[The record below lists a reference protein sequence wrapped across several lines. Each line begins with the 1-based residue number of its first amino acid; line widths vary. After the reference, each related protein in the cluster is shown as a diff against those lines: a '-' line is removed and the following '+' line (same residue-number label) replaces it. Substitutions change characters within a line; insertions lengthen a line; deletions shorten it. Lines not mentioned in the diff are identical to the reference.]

1 MNIPLFTNYFI
12 GRGHRQLYAMMRGY
26 RILRTNK
33 QLPRIMDT
41 KISLTNHVLDIPLN
55 KTSRFIFGAGIL
67 NAELTVRQFLLVR
80 SGGFSLNAA
89 LLKSLGNGEKPIAFH
104 LPPIWRKILASHGF
118 TVSQFRSAMV
128 WQGFLVACL
137 GYGVIQILKN
147 SINGFKSLF
156 VKNKKVLGRHV
167 YFIGLTK
174 NELPK
179 PGFDGK
185 SYDVISWYLQWPKK
199 LSNLQSAC
207 HSVRGVI
214 PTTLGKVAVVPIP
227 KEPTL
232 TRLNQ
237 LLNFVAWGLV
247 ATTIATIDLLR
258 GRWWHAL
265 MLSDATR
272 SCMVRLQDTSDLASE
287 YLFHNSFAS
296 YRPLWTYEAES
307 RGSQVT
313 FYFYST
319 NCEPFKTNKGYPP
332 LPYSWQAMN
341 WSRYLVW
348 NEQQADFIRRC
359 VGSQA
364 SIQIVGPIWFSGS
377 VATLPSLPANL
388 IAVFDIQP
396 RRTSIYSG
404 LGVPIEYYIPSICNQ
419 FILDIHDLALQSN
432 WIMAWKCK
440 RKIGSAIHPSYN
452 NMGLKLASSLNLVSI
467 DPDTA
472 ALSVIEASSIVISMP
487 FTSTALIARSLGKPS
502 YYYDPSG
509 LVQKDDR
516 AAHGIPVIS
525 GREELLQLFHSVV
538 FKKSSSSIPECNMP
552 NI

>member
-1 MNIPLFTNYFI
+1 M
-12 GRGHRQLYAMMRGY
+12 
-26 RILRTNK
+26 
-33 QLPRIMDT
+33 
-41 KISLTNHVLDIPLN
+41 
-55 KTSRFIFGAGIL
+55 
-67 NAELTVRQFLLVR
+67 
-80 SGGFSLNAA
+80 
-89 LLKSLGNGEKPIAFH
+89 
-104 LPPIWRKILASHGF
+104 
-118 TVSQFRSAMV
+118 
-128 WQGFLVACL
+128 ACL

-147 SINGFKSLF
+147 SIHGFKSLF
-156 VKNKKVLGRHV
+156 VKNKKVLGQHV

-207 HSVRGVI
+207 HSVRGVS

-227 KEPTL
+227 KDPTL

-237 LLNFVAWGLV
+237 LLNFIAWGLV

-287 YLFHNSFAS
+287 YLFHNSSAS

-319 NCEPFKTNKGYPP
+319 NCEPFKTDKGYPP

-348 NEQQADFIRRC
+348 NEQQADFVRRC

-364 SIQIVGPIWFSGS
+364 NIQIVGPIWFSTT
-377 VATLPSLPANL
+377 AAKLPSLPANL

-419 FILDIHDLALQSN
+419 FILDI
-432 WIMAWKCK
+432 
-440 RKIGSAIHPSYN
+440 
-452 NMGLKLASSLNLVSI
+452 
-467 DPDTA
+467 
-472 ALSVIEASSIVISMP
+472 
-487 FTSTALIARSLGKPS
+487 
-502 YYYDPSG
+502 
-509 LVQKDDR
+509 
-516 AAHGIPVIS
+516 
-525 GREELLQLFHSVV
+525 
-538 FKKSSSSIPECNMP
+538 
-552 NI
+552 